1 MECIINNKNRN
12 LSSERIMGLVFS
24 SNIDRKTQDII
35 NQKIEEILKSFTTE
49 LTKVLIS
56 SISFNSFNVLFIGLY
71 HRSRESHEKRD

>member
-49 LTKVLIS
+49 LTKVWIRSPSL
-56 SISFNSFNVLFIGLY
+56 NSF
-71 HRSRESHEKRD
+71 